1 MGNRSVIHIPVCIAV
16 SAFML
21 APLPRVG
28 AQISGGAYVQD
39 ALADGVVILEAEA
52 FHASVAASGAQWSV
66 QSNPAAS
73 GGAVVVVPDTTPT
86 TQGLR
91 VDTNYAALA
100 PRLDYRIRFN
110 RTGVHYVV
118 LRGLGPNGDDDSCH
132 AGLNGLGSSS
142 SDRFGFTSN
151 FTWRNVN
158 TSGQVRTIN
167 VPSVGEHV
175 LNIWLREDGL
185 LLDRILVT
193 TSAIFLPDGVG
204 PASSPREGEVA
215 DPARDLRETRIVDMT
230 RAGGALHFSFTPAPG
245 VESYEVRGS
254 DHPATPP
261 APEPGAVTLGFAG
274 AVPESGGVRILGLH
288 ATPVPTD
295 RELASIVLQ
304 RLTYGPTPPLVDRV
318 LYGPSAIGAEA
329 FIDEQLAPENLVESA
344 DTDTD
349 IQVLAGKLARNAGTI
364 DDLQA
369 WHLLRAVKA
378 DRQLLEVLLQFFDNH
393 FVTEYNKSRQY
404 FIDDLGYSSS
414 EASAFAAALEYRE
427 LQQWRQVLLNP
438 NGTFLDLL
446 RISLQ
451 SPAMLIYL
459 DTVDS
464 DRTAPNENY
473 PRELLELFTMGVDN
487 GYTQRDIEEVS
498 RAITG
503 YRIRLVDAA
512 DAGNLAAPPYSPNAH
527 FTRQATDWLYRKG
540 TSAPAANW
548 FLPAYTPDGTWLTG
562 TTSIGYGD
570 GDDSTVLTDM
580 QNSYTTLYFRKTFNV
595 PDPSSLGSATLRIY
609 IDDGYIAYLN
619 GVEIGRHNAG
629 TPGQS
634 FSNTGRATG
643 VVNNGDWTE
652 IVISNPATTLQAGV
666 NLLAVMGLN
675 ANSSSSDFSFD
686 AELVAGDPPVWA
698 MVYDE
703 TQHDNSAKTNFPA
716 RVVNARF
723 GSPYAGVSYQQI
735 LPARSGIA
743 GAQDAF
749 DIVDHLANQPQ
760 TMEYLAVKLCQ
771 LFVHEDFAHGYFL
784 NVSATTPEADL
795 VRACMNAWNTPGPD
809 GRRGNLRLVLRA
821 IFQSDLFRG
830 QLAQGHKVKSPIE
843 LVASAIRCQRMPLG
857 GGTFSAGSD
866 GYDLI
871 EPVYRMGMD
880 LFNDFTPD
888 GYPENG
894 NEWIDTGTI
903 AERYRFLQNL
913 MMRDDDALKDV
924 DYGTGGAQNISN
936 PVAILQARLPA
947 GSLTDPVAVT
957 DEFLHILFPGEGRAN
972 LDLLRS
978 EGVRLLDSNDTGTPG
993 SSPFSALSASSAE
1006 YDLRVRELVG
1016 LLLCHPYFMEQ

>member
-1 MGNRSVIHIPVCIAV
+1 MSIRIRPWVETCFAAGSMVLVPFLRAAAQAPGAY
-16 SAFML
+16 L
-21 APLPRVG
+21 QDPLP
-28 AQISGGAYVQD
+28 
-39 ALADGVVILEAEA
+39 DGVVILEAED
-52 FHASVAASGAQWSV
+52 FHASVPAGGAQWVV
-66 QSNPAAS
+66 QANPAAS
-73 GGAVVVVPDTTPT
+73 GGAVVVVPDTTPSA
-86 TQGLR
+86 QGLR

-110 RTGVHYVV
+110 RTGVHYLV
-118 LRGLGPNGDDDSCH
+118 LRGLGPNSDDDSCH
-132 AGLNGLGSSS
+132 AGLNGVGGST
-142 SDRFGFTSN
+142 SDRIAFTGN

-193 TSAIFLPDGVG
+193 TSPIFQPDGEG
-204 PASSPREGEVA
+204 PVSSPREGEV
-215 DPARDLRETRIVDMT
+215 PGPGRDLRETRIVGMS
-230 RAGGALHFSFTPAPG
+230 RAGGALQFSFTPAPG
-245 VESYEVRGS
+245 TEAYEVRGS
-254 DHPATPP
+254 DHPATPGT
-261 APEPGAVTLGFAG
+261 PEPGAVTVGFAG
-274 AVPESGGVRILGLH
+274 SVPEGGGMRILGVH
-288 ATPVPTD
+288 SAPVPAA
-295 RELASIVLQ
+295 RELAAIVLQ
-304 RLTYGPTPPLVDRV
+304 RLTYGPTPPLLDRV

-329 FIDEQLAPENLVESA
+329 FIEEQLAPESLVESA
-344 DTDTD
+344 DEDPD
-349 IQVLAGKLARNAGTI
+349 VQSIAGRLARNAGTI

-378 DRQLLEVLLQFFDNH
+378 DRQLLEVLLQFCDNH

-404 FIDDLGYSSS
+404 FIDDLGYASS

-427 LQQWRQVLLNP
+427 LEQWRQVLLNP

-446 RISLQ
+446 RVSLQ

-464 DRTAPNENY
+464 DRTSPNENF

-512 DAGNLAAPPYSPNAH
+512 DAGDLLAPPYNPNTL
-527 FTRQATDWLYRKG
+527 FTRQAADWLYRKG
-540 TSAPAANW
+540 ASAPAADW
-548 FLPAYTPDGTWLTG
+548 FQPSYAPDASWLAG

-580 QNSYTTLYFRKTFNV
+580 QNGYTTLYFRKTFHV

-629 TPGQS
+629 NPGQV
-634 FSNTGRATG
+634 FSHTGRATG
-643 VVNNGDWTE
+643 TVDNGDWTE
-652 IVISNPATTLQAGV
+652 IVIPDPAGTLLPGA

-675 ANSSSSDFSFD
+675 ANTTSSDFSFD
-686 AELVAGDPPVWA
+686 AEFLAGDPPVWA

-703 TQHDNSAKTNFPA
+703 TRHDDSAKTNFPA

-723 GSPYAGVSYQQI
+723 GLPHAGVSYQQI
-735 LPARSGIA
+735 LSARSGLA

-749 DIVDHLANQPQ
+749 DIVEHLANQPQ
-760 TMEYLAVKLCQ
+760 TMEFLAVKLCQ

-784 NVSATTPEADL
+784 NVSETTPEADL
-795 VRACMNAWNTPGPD
+795 VRACMTAWNTPGPD
-809 GRRGNLRLVLRA
+809 GRKGNLRQVLRA
-821 IFQSDLFRG
+821 IFTSDLFRS
-830 QLAQGHKVKSPIE
+830 QHAQAHKVKSPIE
-843 LVASAIRCQRMPLG
+843 LAASAIRCLRMPLG
-857 GGTFSAGSD
+857 GGAFSAGSD
-866 GYDLI
+866 GYDLA

-913 MMRDDDALKDV
+913 MMREDDPLKNV
-924 DYGTGGAQNISN
+924 DYGSGGSQNISN
-936 PVAILQARLPA
+936 PVALLQARLSA
-947 GSLTDPVAVT
+947 AALSDPGPVT
-957 DEFLHILFPGEGRAN
+957 DEILRLLFPGEGRAN
-972 LDLLRS
+972 LDLMRR
-978 EGVRLLDSNDTGTPG
+978 EGILLLDSNYTGSPG
-993 SSPFSALSASSAE
+993 SSPFSSLAPASGE
-1006 YDLRVRELVG
+1006 YDLRVRALVG

>member
-1 MGNRSVIHIPVCIAV
+1 MNIRMRPWVEACFAAGAMVLVPLFRAAAQVPGAY
-16 SAFML
+16 L
-21 APLPRVG
+21 QDPLP
-28 AQISGGAYVQD
+28 
-39 ALADGVVILEAEA
+39 DGVVILEAED
-52 FHASVAASGAQWSV
+52 FHASVPVAGAQWVV
-66 QSNPAAS
+66 QANPAAS
-73 GGAVVVVPDTTPT
+73 GGAVVVVPDTTPSA
-86 TQGLR
+86 QGLR

-110 RTGVHYVV
+110 RTGVHYLV
-118 LRGLGPNGDDDSCH
+118 LRGLGPNSDDDSCH
-132 AGLNGLGSSS
+132 AGLNGVGGSS
-142 SDRFGFTSN
+142 SDRIAFTGN

-193 TSAIFLPDGVG
+193 TSPIFRPDGEG
-204 PASSPREGEVA
+204 PVSSPRDGDIGE
-215 DPARDLRETRIVDMT
+215 PARDLRETRIMGMT
-230 RAGGALHFSFTPAPG
+230 HTGGALHFTFTPAPG
-245 VESYEVRGS
+245 TEAYEVRGS
-254 DHPATPP
+254 DHPATPGT
-261 APEPGAVTLGFAG
+261 PEPGAATVGFAG
-274 AVPESGGVRILGLH
+274 SVPEGGDMRILGVH
-288 ATPVPTD
+288 SAPVPAA
-295 RELASIVLQ
+295 REFAAIVLQ
-304 RLTYGPTPPLVDRV
+304 RLTYGPTPPLLDRV
-318 LYGPSAIGAEA
+318 LYGPSAIGAES
-329 FIDEQLAPENLVESA
+329 FIEEQLAPESLVESA
-344 DTDTD
+344 DEDPD
-349 IQVLAGKLARNAGTI
+349 IQAIAGRLARNAGSM

-393 FVTEYNKSRQY
+393 FVTEYNKSRQH
-404 FIDDLGYSSS
+404 FIDELGYSSG

-459 DTVDS
+459 DTVES
-464 DRTAPNENY
+464 DRTSPNENF

-498 RAITG
+498 RALTG
-503 YRIRLVDAA
+503 YRIRLVNAS
-512 DAGNLAAPPYSPNAH
+512 DAGNLLAPPYLPNALLA
-527 FTRQATDWLYRKG
+527 RQSAGWLYRKG
-540 TSAPAANW
+540 TSAPPADW
-548 FLPAYTPDGTWLTG
+548 FQPAHEPDPTWLAG
-562 TTSIGYGD
+562 TTGIGYGD
-570 GDDSTVLTDM
+570 GDDATVLTDM
-580 QNSYTTLYFRKTFNV
+580 QNGYTTLYFRKSFNV
-595 PDPSSLGSATLRIY
+595 PDPAALGSATLRIY

-629 TPGQS
+629 SPGQV
-634 FSNTGRATG
+634 FNHTGRATG
-643 VVNNGDWTE
+643 VVDNGEWTE
-652 IVISNPATTLQAGV
+652 IVIPDPAGTLLPGA

-675 ANSSSSDFSFD
+675 ANTTSSDFSFD
-686 AELVAGDPPVWA
+686 AELLSGDPPVWA

-703 TQHDNSAKTNFPA
+703 TRHDDSAKTNFPA

-723 GSPYAGVSYQQI
+723 GLPHAGVSYQQI
-735 LPARSGIA
+735 LPARSGFA

-749 DIVDHLANQPQ
+749 DIVEHLANQPQ
-760 TMEYLAVKLCQ
+760 TMEFLAVKLCQ

-784 NVSATTPEADL
+784 NVSEISPEADL
-795 VRACMNAWNTPGPD
+795 VRACMTAWNTPGPD
-809 GRRGNLRLVLRA
+809 GRKGNLRQVLRA
-821 IFQSDLFRG
+821 IFTSDLFRG
-830 QLAQGHKVKSPIE
+830 QHAQAHKVKSPIE
-843 LVASAIRCQRMPLG
+843 LAASAIRCLRMPLG
-857 GGTFSAGSD
+857 GGTHSAGSD
-866 GYDLI
+866 GYDLA

-913 MMRDDDALKDV
+913 MMREDDPLKDV
-924 DYGTGGAQNISN
+924 DYGSGGSQNFSN
-936 PVAILQARLPA
+936 PVALLQGRLSA
-947 GSLTDPVAVT
+947 AALSDPGAVT
-957 DEFLHILFPGEGRAN
+957 DEILRLLFPAEGRAN
-972 LDLLRS
+972 LDLMRR
-978 EGVRLLDSNDTGTPG
+978 EGILLLDSNDTGAPG
-993 SSPFSALSASSAE
+993 SSPFSSLAPASEE
-1006 YDLRVRELVG
+1006 YDLRVRSLVG

>member
-1 MGNRSVIHIPVCIAV
+1 MDIRKFLRCAPNIVAIALIMSVASP
-16 SAFML
+16 
-21 APLPRVG
+21 VG
-28 AQISGGAYVQD
+28 AQLSGGAYLQD
-39 ALADGVVILEAEA
+39 GLADGVVILEAEE
-52 FHASVAASGAQWSV
+52 FHASAAASGAQWIV

-73 GGAVVVVPDTTPT
+73 GGAVVVVPDTTPG

-91 VDTNYAALA
+91 VDTNYATLA

-110 RTGVHYVV
+110 RAGTHYVI

-132 AGLNGLGSSS
+132 AGLNGLGSAT
-142 SDRFGFTSN
+142 SDRIGFVSN

-175 LNIWLREDGL
+175 LNLWLREDGL
-185 LLDRILVT
+185 LLDRVLIT
-193 TSAIFLPDGVG
+193 TSPIFIPEGAG
-204 PASSPREGEVA
+204 PASSPREGDVV
-215 DPARDLRETRIVDMT
+215 DPERDLRETRIMDMT
-230 RAGGALHFSFTPAPG
+230 RSGGALQFSFVPVPG
-245 VESYEVRGS
+245 VETYEVRGS
-254 DHPATPP
+254 DHPETPAT
-261 APEPGAVTLGFAG
+261 PEPGAVTLGFAG
-274 AVPESGGVRILGLH
+274 SVPDDDGVRILGVH
-288 ATPVPTD
+288 AAPVPAD

-329 FIDEQLAPENLVESA
+329 FIEEQLAPENLVETA
-344 DTDTD
+344 DADAD
-349 IQVLAGKLARNAGTI
+349 IMTLSGKLSRNAGTI

-393 FVTEYNKSRQY
+393 FVTEYNKSRQF
-404 FIDDLGYSSS
+404 FIDDLGYTSG

-427 LQQWRQVLLNP
+427 LQQWREVLLNP
-438 NGTFLDLL
+438 NGTFHDLL
-446 RISLQ
+446 RISIQ

-512 DAGNLAAPPYSPNAH
+512 DAGSLVAPPYSPNAL
-527 FTRQATDWLYRKG
+527 FSRQATDWMYRKG

-548 FLPAYTPDGTWLTG
+548 FQPLYAPDATWLPG

-595 PDPSSLGSATLRIY
+595 PDPTSLGSATLRIY

-634 FSNTGRATG
+634 FSHTGRATG
-643 VVNNGDWTE
+643 TVNNGDWTE
-652 IVISNPATTLQAGV
+652 IVIQNPSATLLSGA

-675 ANSSSSDFSFD
+675 VNASSSDFSFD

-703 TQHDNSAKTNFPA
+703 TRHDNTAKTNFPA

-723 GSPYAGVSYQQI
+723 GSPFAGVSYQNI
-735 LPARSGIA
+735 LPPRSGIA

-749 DIVDHLANQPQ
+749 DIIDHLANQPQ
-760 TMEYLAVKLCQ
+760 TMEYLSVKLCQ

-784 NVSATTPEADL
+784 NVSATTPEASL

-809 GRRGNLRLVLRA
+809 ARKGNLRMVLRT
-821 IFQSDLFRG
+821 IFSSDLFRG
-830 QLAQGHKVKSPIE
+830 QRAQAHKVKSPVE
-843 LVASAIRCQRMPLG
+843 LVASSIRCQRMPLG
-857 GGTFSAGSD
+857 GGAFSAGSD
-866 GYDLI
+866 GYDLT

-894 NEWIDTGTI
+894 NEWIDTGTV

-913 MMRDDDALKDV
+913 MMRDDDALKEI
-924 DYGTGGAQNISN
+924 DYGSGGAQNVSN
-936 PVAILQARLPA
+936 PVALLQARMSAGALLDPA
-947 GSLTDPVAVT
+947 AVT
-957 DEFLHILFPGEGRAN
+957 DEFLKILFPGEGRAN
-972 LDLLRS
+972 LDLLRR
-978 EGVRLLDSNDTGTPG
+978 EGIQLLDSNDSGVPG
-993 SSPFSALSASSAE
+993 SSPFSGLSAGSAD
-1006 YDLRVRELVG
+1006 YDLRIRSLLG